1 MVELVDTPDL
11 GSGAAR
17 RGSSSLSTR
26 TRLMKSRG
34 SNGAMRR
41 GRPEQGRRTT
51 RGQAD
56 ERYQTVSEISV
67 QRPQNGGFADAGPEQ
82 MKV

>member
-1 MVELVDTPDL
+1 
-11 GSGAAR
+11 
-17 RGSSSLSTR
+17 
-26 TRLMKSRG
+26 
-34 SNGAMRR
+34 R